1 MDEGR
6 RISRGSPRSSRKT
19 DQPNTGLL
27 TRIGFF
33 SSGDDDVNIVD
44 LISGQLSGDVL
55 GKLGG
60 LIGADESQTRSATS
74 AAVPALLQ
82 VFGKMASS
90 QGGADQLAR
99 AMGGL
104 DTSML
109 GNLAGMLGGGQAS
122 GLEKIGGSL
131 LGSLLGGGSSGGT
144 ASLLTSLLGTFLK
157 MNPGTMKSLLTYLAP
172 VVLGM
177 VAKQFTGRPDAAGV
191 SRLFSEQAS
200 NISRAV
206 PSGLSLDSVMSA
218 MSAVGGGSNVQPA
231 RHGETAR
238 QGGPARQGG
247 HGHEPAPSGLPGWLI
262 PLLLLGALGAGLYLW
277 RGREAQKPAP
287 DVREPV
293 AVMREETIERRGDEI
308 VDRTAV
314 VERAANEVK
323 AVVTEEVFKLPENLG
338 DAGDV
343 VKGLAGM
350 FGDMTKAFEG
360 VKDEESARAALPTFE
375 AFAPQVEALQKQATE
390 LPEASRSIVAGF
402 VGTGLKTLGPI
413 VEKVMALPGVKELLG
428 PVVTPMVETLA
439 KLAG

>member
-1 MDEGR
+1 M
-6 RISRGSPRSSRKT
+6 
-19 DQPNTGLL
+19 
-27 TRIGFF
+27 
-33 SSGDDDVNIVD
+33 NIVD

-60 LIGADESQTRSATS
+60 LIGADEPQTRTATS

-82 VFGKMASS
+82 IFGKMASS
-90 QGGADQLAR
+90 QGGADQLAK

-104 DTSML
+104 DLSML

-131 LGSLLGGGSSGGT
+131 LGSLLGGGSGGGT

-157 MNPGTMKSLLTYLAP
+157 MNPGTVKSLLTYLAP

-206 PSGLSLDSVMSA
+206 PSGLSLDNVMSA
-218 MSAVGGGSNVQPA
+218 MSNMSAVGGGSSVQPA
-231 RHGETAR
+231 RHGEQTR
-238 QGGPARQGG
+238 HGG

-262 PLLLLGALGAGLYLW
+262 PLLLLGAIGAGLYLW
-277 RGREAQKPAP
+277 RGRGEGPQGPAP
-287 DVREPV
+287 AMRQPD
-293 AVMREETIERRGDEI
+293 AVVMEETIERRGDEI

-314 VERAANEVK
+314 IERVAGDVS

-338 DAGDV
+338 EAGDV

-360 VKDEESARAALPTFE
+360 VKDAASAEAALPTFE
-375 AFAPQVEALQKQATE
+375 AFAPKVSELQKQAGD
-390 LPEASRSIVAGF
+390 LPEASRSIVSSFIAN
-402 VGTGLKTLGPI
+402 GLKTLGPI
-413 VEKVMALPGVKELLG
+413 VEKVLALPGVKDVLG
-428 PVVTPMVETLA
+428 PVVTPMVETLT

>member
-1 MDEGR
+1 M
-6 RISRGSPRSSRKT
+6 
-19 DQPNTGLL
+19 
-27 TRIGFF
+27 
-33 SSGDDDVNIVD
+33 NIVD

-60 LIGADESQTRSATS
+60 LIGADESQTRSATG

-82 VFGKMASS
+82 IFGKMASS

-104 DTSML
+104 DLSML

-218 MSAVGGGSNVQPA
+218 MSAVGGSNVQPA
-231 RHGETAR
+231 RHGEQAR
-238 QGGPARQGG
+238 HGG

-262 PLLLLGALGAGLYLW
+262 PLLLLGAIGAGLYLW
-277 RGREAQKPAP
+277 RGSEAQKPAP
-287 DVREPV
+287 AVREPV
-293 AVMREETIERRGDEI
+293 AVMREETIERRGNEI

-323 AVVTEEVFKLPENLG
+323 AIVTEEVFKLPENLG
-338 DAGDV
+338 EAGDV

-350 FGDMTKAFEG
+350 FGDMTKAFAG
-360 VKDEESARAALPTFE
+360 VTDEASAKAALPTFE
-375 AFAPQVEALQKQATE
+375 AFAPQVSELQRQATE
-390 LPEASRSIVAGF
+390 LPEASRSIVASF
-402 VGTGLKTLGPI
+402 VGDGLKTLGPI
-413 VEKVMALPGVKELLG
+413 VEKIMAIPGVKDLLG
-428 PVVTPMVETLA
+428 PVVMPMVETLA

>member
-1 MDEGR
+1 M
-6 RISRGSPRSSRKT
+6 
-19 DQPNTGLL
+19 
-27 TRIGFF
+27 
-33 SSGDDDVNIVD
+33 NIVD

-60 LIGADESQTRSATS
+60 LIGSNESQTRSATA

-90 QGGADQLAR
+90 QGGADQLAK

-104 DTSML
+104 DMSML
-109 GNLAGMLGGGQAS
+109 GNLAGMLGGSQAS
-122 GLEKIGGSL
+122 GLEKVGGSL

-144 ASLLTSLLGTFLK
+144 ASLLTTLLGTFLK
-157 MNPGTMKSLLTYLAP
+157 MNPGSVKSLLTYLAP

-206 PSGLSLDSVMSA
+206 PSGLSLDNVMSA
-218 MSAVGGGSNVQPA
+218 MSAVGGGSSVQPA
-231 RHGETAR
+231 R
-238 QGGPARQGG
+238 QGGHSG

-262 PLLLLGALGAGLYLW
+262 PLLLLGAIGAGLYLW
-277 RGREAQKPAP
+277 RSREAGGPAP
-287 DVREPV
+287 APQPA
-293 AVMREETIERRGDEI
+293 AVVMEETIERRGDEI

-314 VERAANEVK
+314 IERAADEVK

-360 VKDEESARAALPTFE
+360 VKDEESAKAALPTFE

-390 LPEASRSIVAGF
+390 LPEASRSIVSTF
-402 VGTGLKTLGPI
+402 VGNGLKALGPI
-413 VEKVMALPGVKELLG
+413 VEKVMALPGVKDLLG
-428 PVVTPMVETLA
+428 PVVLPMVETLA